1 MNKRVLAFSF
11 IALASAFT
19 FSSVPTFAQNAA
31 MMRARSAC
39 QADVKVLCPNVA
51 PGGGRIMECLKNQGD
66 KVSSGCRA
74 ALPATAQ
81 ALEKARAA
89 GRLPQ

>member
-1 MNKRVLAFSF
+1 MNKQVLAFSSL
-11 IALASAFT
+11 ALASALA
-19 FSSVPTFAQNAA
+19 FSSAPAFAQNAV

-39 QADVKVLCPNVA
+39 QADVKALCPNVA

-66 KVSSGCRA
+66 KVSSTCRA